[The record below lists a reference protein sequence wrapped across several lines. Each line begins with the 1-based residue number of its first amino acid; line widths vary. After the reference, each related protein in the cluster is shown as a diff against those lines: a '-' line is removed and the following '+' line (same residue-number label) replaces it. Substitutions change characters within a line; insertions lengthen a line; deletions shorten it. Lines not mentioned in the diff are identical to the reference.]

1 MPIGDTCRILRDVA
15 DALAYAHERG
25 VVHRDIKPDNI
36 LIDQGSGRPMVTDFG
51 IARAISDGGDSR
63 LTATGIAIGTPT
75 YMSPEQA
82 AGDREIDGRSDL
94 YALGVVAYQMLTGQP
109 PFTATSTP
117 AILVKHLS
125 ERPIP
130 VEQRRADVPRDLSRI
145 IMTLLEKDPAARFPS
160 ATALVNALDGTPAPQ
175 PGSDSAAGEPNRR
188 PSFGYIAPM
197 SPGQSPVAPFAEP
210 RAFGMELGVN
220 AAFNKDLVGA
230 ESFGDRGSFSDIP
243 IPATVEEQRRWDAPA
258 VRDFRRKLA
267 PFIYIN
273 AVIILADM
281 FTSKDLTFLTV
292 LSSIYMAWKYAKLWS
307 NGYDWHD
314 VFRQPRE
321 REIVDVIEDT
331 VGYVKTMFNREA
343 RTRRRSERRSRAIA
357 ARTSGSMQMPEA
369 IPSRASMPRIGDA
382 ATDRIRQAQMD
393 KEEILR
399 MLDQMKPADRAQVPE
414 VGRSAM
420 LLAERVQAMA
430 MSLAELDR
438 RADAQSLGTVEA
450 EIARLEGEADPRDL
464 AGSETRVKRLAF
476 LKRQRRGLADIVERR
491 KRIAGK
497 LETCVSALANM
508 KLDLHRLT
516 IGSQTYQNI
525 TSLANQALS
534 LADSVDHALAAADEV
549 GRLTSERP
557 LPRPTP

>member
-1 MPIGDTCRILRDVA
+1 
-15 DALAYAHERG
+15 
-25 VVHRDIKPDNI
+25 
-36 LIDQGSGRPMVTDFG
+36 
-51 IARAISDGGDSR
+51 
-63 LTATGIAIGTPT
+63 
-75 YMSPEQA
+75 
-82 AGDREIDGRSDL
+82 
-94 YALGVVAYQMLTGQP
+94 
-109 PFTATSTP
+109 
-117 AILVKHLS
+117 
-125 ERPIP
+125 
-130 VEQRRADVPRDLSRI
+130 
-145 IMTLLEKDPAARFPS
+145 
-160 ATALVNALDGTPAPQ
+160 
-175 PGSDSAAGEPNRR
+175 
-188 PSFGYIAPM
+188 
-197 SPGQSPVAPFAEP
+197 
-210 RAFGMELGVN
+210 
-220 AAFNKDLVGA
+220 
-230 ESFGDRGSFSDIP
+230 
-243 IPATVEEQRRWDAPA
+243 
-258 VRDFRRKLA
+258 
-267 PFIYIN
+267 
-273 AVIILADM
+273 
-281 FTSKDLTFLTV
+281 
-292 LSSIYMAWKYAKLWS
+292 
-307 NGYDWHD
+307 
-314 VFRQPRE
+314 
-321 REIVDVIEDT
+321 
-331 VGYVKTMFNREA
+331 VKTMFNREA

-430 MSLAELDR
+430 MSLDR

>member
-1 MPIGDTCRILRDVA
+1 V
-15 DALAYAHERG
+15 
-25 VVHRDIKPDNI
+25 
-36 LIDQGSGRPMVTDFG
+36 
-51 IARAISDGGDSR
+51 
-63 LTATGIAIGTPT
+63 
-75 YMSPEQA
+75 
-82 AGDREIDGRSDL
+82 
-94 YALGVVAYQMLTGQP
+94 
-109 PFTATSTP
+109 
-117 AILVKHLS
+117 
-125 ERPIP
+125 
-130 VEQRRADVPRDLSRI
+130 
-145 IMTLLEKDPAARFPS
+145 MTLLEKDPAARFPS
-160 ATALVNALDGTPAPQ
+160 ASAMVSALDGSPAPQ
-175 PGSDSAAGEPNRR
+175 LGSELAAMPESNRR

-197 SPGQSPVAPFAEP
+197 SPPPAAAAPFVEP
-210 RAFGMELGVN
+210 RAFGMELGLN
-220 AAFNKDLVGA
+220 AAFSKDLVGA
-230 ESFGDRGSFSDIP
+230 DSFGDRGSFSDMP
-243 IPATVEEQRRWDAPA
+243 IPASVEEQRRWDAPA

-281 FTSKDLTFLTV
+281 FTRKDLTSLTV

-331 VGYVKTMFNREA
+331 VSYVKAMFNREE

-357 ARTSGSMQMPEA
+357 ARTSGSMQMPA
-369 IPSRASMPRIGDA
+369 PSLPARTSMPRAGDPA
-382 ATDRIRQAQMD
+382 SDRIRQAQMD

-399 MLDQMKPADRAQVPE
+399 MLDQMKPADRAQVPD

-430 MSLAELDR
+430 MSLADLDR
-438 RADAQSLGTVEA
+438 RADAQSLSSVET
-450 EIARLEGEADPRDL
+450 EISRLEGEADPRDL

-516 IGSQTYQNI
+516 LGSQTYQNI

-534 LADSVDHALAAADEV
+534 LADSVDHALAAAEEV